1 MLKQVDEL
9 YSYLTAVQGAAN
21 SGMSAPPSDI
31 IPRLQA
37 ESGRLPVPFKQMLLS
52 LAIGASSD
60 TQRKEMENVKKRI
73 SFEVGSFCRRAIAGR
88 YPLVARARRRDAGRS
103 GTHVRAEQRA
113 DGQLLPRQSA
123 GQGRHHPRQLA
134 LYPGVD
140 GKTLPGGEGILRSF
154 QQAQRIRDA
163 FFANGTATPSY
174 RVTVRPVRMDN
185 DILNLTLDIDGQLFK
200 YSHGPQVPLVVSWP
214 GTRNTNRAFA
224 AGAGQRHHRQPGD
237 QRAMGAEP
245 PGGHGAILGHR
256 RPRPPGDVQ
265 PRRPSRHAGVH
276 AQQHPQS
283 VPTAGLRAR
292 SPERT

>member
-73 SFEVGSFCRRAIAGR
+73 SFEVGSFCRQAIAGR
-88 YPLVARARRRDAGRS
+88 YPLVARARQEVTPDDLARMFAPNSGLMDSFFRDNLQGKVD
-103 GTHVRAEQRA
+103 TTRANWRFT
-113 DGQLLPRQSA
+113 
-123 GQGRHHPRQLA
+123 
-134 LYPGVD
+134 PGVD

-214 GTRNTNRAFA
+214 GTRIPTRCICSW
-224 AGAGQRHHRQPGD
+224 RW
-237 QRAMGAEP
+237 
-245 PGGHGAILGHR
+245 
-256 RPRPPGDVQ
+256 
-265 PRRPSRHAGVH
+265 
-276 AQQHPQS
+276 
-283 VPTAGLRAR
+283 PTAPPPAW
-292 SPERT
+292 

>member
-60 TQRKEMENVKKRI
+60 TQRKEMENVKSVSASR
-73 SFEVGSFCRRAIAGR
+73 SAASAAAIAGR
-88 YPLVARARRRDAGRS
+88 YPLVARARGRDAGRS

-214 GTRNTNRAFA
+214 GTRNTNRCICSW
-224 AGAGQRHHRQPGD
+224 RW
-237 QRAMGAEP
+237 
-245 PGGHGAILGHR
+245 
-256 RPRPPGDVQ
+256 
-265 PRRPSRHAGVH
+265 
-276 AQQHPQS
+276 
-283 VPTAGLRAR
+283 PTAPPPAW
-292 SPERT
+292 

>member
-1 MLKQVDEL
+1 M
-9 YSYLTAVQGAAN
+9 
-21 SGMSAPPSDI
+21 
-31 IPRLQA
+31 
-37 ESGRLPVPFKQMLLS
+37 
-52 LAIGASSD
+52 
-60 TQRKEMENVKKRI
+60 
-73 SFEVGSFCRRAIAGR
+73 
-88 YPLVARARRRDAGRS
+88 ARARRDVTPDDLARMFAPNSGLMDSFFRDNLQGKVD
-103 GTHVRAEQRA
+103 TTRANWRFT
-113 DGQLLPRQSA
+113 
-123 GQGRHHPRQLA
+123 
-134 LYPGVD
+134 PGVD

-214 GTRNTNRAFA
+214 GTRNTNGAFA

-283 VPTAGLRAR
+283 VPTAGLLVPVA
-292 SPERT
+292 PKGHDHEH